1 MFSNIRLHWETCYMQ
16 QDLFL
21 FYPIYWWNRAQHS
34 KDCHIYIY
42 WTIHKPS
49 YWRTFFHF
57 SAGQFCK
64 AVKAGKDNTD
74 VKTLHSNA
82 LQTMCLNY
90 STSMCYSS
98 PPFLIYY
105 ICSTEFWEQ
114 WKLGKHHCTHDY
126 TFIYFHLTPIKIHVT
141 LWTYVYLRYVF
152 YSLWFCTL
160 FECRVRNR
168 RKNVVSL
175 HYRTIFAVNCRN
187 TLKQHSP
194 AFPNMSEYGID
205 ERTMKEAIFKVPPIL
220 STRTALSIPQDC
232 FSLPRK
238 V

>member
-34 KDCHIYIY
+34 KDWHIYIY

-90 STSMCYSS
+90 STSMCYSLPS
-98 PPFLIYY
+98 ISDLLYLLNWVLGTVETGKTPLHPRLHIHLFPFNSHKNPCNTMNL
-105 ICSTEFWEQ
+105 
-114 WKLGKHHCTHDY
+114 
-126 TFIYFHLTPIKIHVT
+126 
-141 LWTYVYLRYVF
+141 YL
-152 YSLWFCTL
+152 
-160 FECRVRNR
+160 
-168 RKNVVSL
+168 
-175 HYRTIFAVNCRN
+175 
-187 TLKQHSP
+187 P
-194 AFPNMSEYGID
+194 
-205 ERTMKEAIFKVPPIL
+205 KVCIL
-220 STRTALSIPQDC
+220 
-232 FSLPRK
+232 
-238 V
+238 